1 PRRPGKRLMLAVELD
16 LGDDKTFVRAVE
28 LVDLPLEAFERHVVA
43 GLLDERA
50 LRRGKQGLAVRDRDR
65 ILELLPHGLEAA
77 DLDVEVRFAARDA
90 NANGRALGARDVAL
104 AHPRAARGE
113 RAPRVADHE
122 EFALDLLRHAP
133 SVSRGFS
140 IVTTIMK
147 PRTTPSPRRGACAG
161 TYRAR
166 APRA

>member
-1 PRRPGKRLMLAVELD
+1 
-16 LGDDKTFVRAVE
+16 
-28 LVDLPLEAFERHVVA
+28 
-43 GLLDERA
+43 
-50 LRRGKQGLAVRDRDR
+50 
-65 ILELLPHGLEAA
+65 
-77 DLDVEVRFAARDA
+77 DVEVRFAARDA

-166 APRA
+166 APRAIDNRARRRGFSRRGRALQGGTTRRRCGAASPVRAGARAPPRRCAADRA